1 MNRMHRNSFT
11 SRQGAISTEYV
22 IILVL
27 IAVAGILGFMFL
39 GQQLRNQSRNITD
52 KVAGT
57 SQTNVGVE
65 RIGTEELTED
75 RNDMTGK
82 ASGEAEAQVPTGT
95 Q

>member
-1 MNRMHRNSFT
+1 MNRFRNNA
-11 SRQGAISTEYV
+11 RRGAISTEYV

-65 RIGTEELTED
+65 RIKTDELTTD
-75 RNDMTGK
+75 RNEMTGK
-82 ASGEAEAQVPTGT
+82 AGGAAEAQVPTGDV
-95 Q
+95 

>member
-1 MNRMHRNSFT
+1 MNRMYRNSIT

-39 GQQLRNQSRNITD
+39 GQQLRNQSKSITD

-57 SQTNVGVE
+57 SSTNEGVE
-65 RIGTEELTED
+65 RLETKELTDD

-82 ASGEAEAQVPTGT
+82 ASGVAENQVPAGS